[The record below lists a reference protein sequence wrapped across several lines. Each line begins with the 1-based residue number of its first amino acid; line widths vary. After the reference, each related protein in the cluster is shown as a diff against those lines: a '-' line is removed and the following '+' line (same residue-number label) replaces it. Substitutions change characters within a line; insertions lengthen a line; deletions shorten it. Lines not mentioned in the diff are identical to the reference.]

1 MRQVKTP
8 NLDPVIYQNGVGLN
22 DWSGWCLAY
31 VQTAFGTGW
40 AGSTAWDCWSNRL
53 TKKHADR
60 NLPAGVYIPIFFSG
74 YYGMGHTAIYKDGK
88 VWSSPLTHKP
98 YADVFNSIGEV
109 ERSFGVVYVG
119 WSEDLGG
126 TLLVE
131 SSAGVL
137 TPNQRVV
144 GPNGAN
150 YRTEPNKD
158 STLIKEFDA
167 GEVLNFK
174 GYVRG
179 QDPYGNGNNIWFV
192 GAYTGGFV
200 YSGACTDSSTNG
212 LADITPSTPEPPA
225 QPNTKDKV
233 IDVSAHNSIS
243 DYATV
248 INNVRGAVAK
258 AGHTGKS
265 YGGTPLNGDPK
276 FNDYKINFGAK
287 LNGAYWYAYC
297 SLDPITEAK
306 AFVQSVGDVPNNF
319 SYWLDIEETNDQTKE
334 QINAWCV
341 KFLEEVD
348 KQTGR
353 VCGIYM
359 NRNWF
364 DNYITQETKGSRPIW
379 LAHYDTP
386 EFSNPVLNQV
396 AHQYTSS
403 GKVTG
408 YNGNLDLNAVKDEFF
423 VPKPFVPPTIPEPP
437 VVPENPNPDT
447 PKPEKPVE
455 QPENGSDNLWSV
467 IRSFIAKI
475 ISWLSQWKR
484 GK

>member
-40 AGSTAWDCWSNRL
+40 AGSTAWDCWINRL

-126 TLLVE
+126 SDIVE
-131 SSAGVL
+131 SSADVIQ
-137 TPNQRVV
+137 PNQRQV

-167 GEVLNFK
+167 GEILNFK
-174 GYVRG
+174 GFVRG

-200 YSGACTDSSTNG
+200 YSGATTDPSTHD
-212 LADITPSTPEPPA
+212 LPDLTPSTPVTPPA
-225 QPNTKDKV
+225 EKPYSFTKDLACVTEVKPAALGNFEYGNFPARPEKAV
-233 IDVSAHNSIS
+233 IHDFGTKGKDTFAGTVAWFQNPKSVVSAH
-243 DYATV
+243 
-248 INNVRGAVAK
+248 
-258 AGHTGKS
+258 
-265 YGGTPLNGDPK
+265 
-276 FNDYKINFGAK
+276 
-287 LNGAYWYAYC
+287 
-297 SLDPITEAK
+297 
-306 AFVQSVGDVPNNF
+306 FVV
-319 SYWLDIEETNDQTKE
+319 
-334 QINAWCV
+334 
-341 KFLEEVD
+341 
-348 KQTGR
+348 
-353 VCGIYM
+353 
-359 NRNWF
+359 
-364 DNYITQETKGSRPIW
+364 
-379 LAHYDTP
+379 
-386 EFSNPVLNQV
+386 
-396 AHQYTSS
+396 S
-403 GKVTG
+403 GKNIVQMVSLKDRAYHAG
-408 YNGNLDLNAVKDEFF
+408 PNGNGFIGIETDPAQDQDTINSTRTLLTELKEKYGYQFPLVKHSSIMTTACGDDVDLAKYDIT
-423 VPKPFVPPTIPEPP
+423 PVPPTIPEPP
-437 VVPENPNPDT
+437 VVPENPVPDT
-447 PKPEKPVE
+447 PEPEKPE
-455 QPENGSDNLWSV
+455 EKPENGSETLLEV
-467 IRSFIAKI
+467 IKSFIAKI
-475 ISWLSQWKR
+475 IDFLGSWKR
-484 GK
+484 SK

>member
-40 AGSTAWDCWSNRL
+40 AGSTAWDCWINRL

-137 TPNQRVV
+137 TPNQRIV

-158 STLIKEFDA
+158 ATLITEFDA

-174 GYVRG
+174 GFVRG

-192 GAYTGGFV
+192 GAYSGGFV

-212 LADITPSTPEPPA
+212 LADITPSTPEPPV

-233 IDVSAHNSIS
+233 IDVSAHNTIT

-248 INNVRGAVAK
+248 ISNVRGAIAK

-276 FNDYKINFGAK
+276 FKDYKINFGAK

-297 SLDPITEAK
+297 SLDPIAEAK
-306 AFVQSVGDVPNNF
+306 AFVDSVGTAPSSF
-319 SYWLDIEETNDQTKE
+319 TYWLDIEETNDQTKE

-341 KFLEEVD
+341 KFLNEVD
-348 KQTGR
+348 KQTGK

-364 DNYITQETKGSRPIW
+364 DNYITAETKGERPIW

-408 YNGNLDLNAVKDEFF
+408 YSGNLDLNAVKDEFF

-437 VVPENPNPDT
+437 VVPEEPNPDT
-447 PKPEKPVE
+447 PEEEKPTVP
-455 QPENGSDNLWSV
+455 PENGSGNLLE
-467 IRSFIAKI
+467 FIKLIIKKI
-475 ISWLSQWKR
+475 SDWLAGWKR
-484 GK
+484 S

>member
-1 MRQVKTP
+1 MRQIKTP

-137 TPNQRVV
+137 TPNQRIV

-158 STLIKEFDA
+158 AALIKEFDA

-174 GYVRG
+174 GYVKG
-179 QDPYGNGNNIWFV
+179 QDPYGNKNNIWFV
-192 GAYTGGFV
+192 GAYSGGYV

-212 LADITPSTPEPPA
+212 LSDITPATPVPPVVIPPA
-225 QPNTKDKV
+225 PVVPPYTFTKDVACVTEV
-233 IDVSAHNSIS
+233 IPAGTNNFEYGNFPAKPEKAVIHDFGTLGVDTYQSVINTISKNGSRVVSAHFVIS
-243 DYATV
+243 
-248 INNVRGAVAK
+248 
-258 AGHTGKS
+258 GK
-265 YGGTPLNGDPK
+265 N
-276 FNDYKINFGAK
+276 
-287 LNGAYWYAYC
+287 
-297 SLDPITEAK
+297 
-306 AFVQSVGDVPNNF
+306 
-319 SYWLDIEETNDQTKE
+319 
-334 QINAWCV
+334 
-341 KFLEEVD
+341 
-348 KQTGR
+348 
-353 VCGIYM
+353 
-359 NRNWF
+359 
-364 DNYITQETKGSRPIW
+364 ITQMVSLQDRAYHAGP
-379 LAHYDTP
+379 
-386 EFSNPVLNQV
+386 
-396 AHQYTSS
+396 
-403 GKVTG
+403 
-408 YNGNLDLNAVKDEFF
+408 NGNGFIGIETDPAQDPDTIESTRKVLAELKAKYGYQFPLIKHSAIMSTACGDDVDLKKYDITV
-423 VPKPFVPPTIPEPP
+423 VPPTIPEEP
-437 VVPENPNPDT
+437 VVPEKPNPDT
-447 PKPEKPVE
+447 PKDKE
-455 QPENGSDNLWSV
+455 QDERISKLETAVKALQELVN
-467 IRSFIAKI
+467 KI
-475 ISWLSQWKR
+475 IEWITSFKK
-484 GK
+484 G